1 MTIDITQFWNL
12 LTESKLVGVAETQ
25 TLFSEFSEFSG
36 EKNPDSLAEFLVNK
50 NAITR
55 YQSKILLAGYH
66 GPFQYG
72 NYVVTEQ
79 IESGVFRAQFK
90 ARHKKTG
97 YPVFLQF
104 IAGSET
110 SDLETWEKI
119 ENEATQLVAIQHP
132 NLAET
137 FESVTTADHR
147 FVVTQ
152 IAKGVNLQE
161 KLPRK
166 ARLPWKKACAV
177 MAQAVKGLEQLH
189 ANKIVHNAVSPRTIW
204 IAKNGAVQLRSNLT
218 HNLDFDTP
226 DKSEKGSESKFDYLA
241 PEAWD
246 KPDADWSEDQG
257 IAQDLYSVGCTLYRI
272 ISGKPPFF
280 EQDLKKKKNAC
291 LNDSPATLEKYDLP
305 DELSSLMSQ
314 LLAKQP
320 GDRPTSAQQVGN
332 MLALLSGKA
341 KEIETLAGA
350 PSKSRLIFRK
360 SLSPN
365 FPGNAPISAKFIP
378 EIETGEEEEES
389 LDDSSERSIE
399 RSEKIQAAAEAAQR
413 RKKNQWKVP
422 TAIAAGLLAISLLS
436 AFLIYNASQT
446 TVVDILPDEPDPDT
460 SDPKASDP
468 ITPGATPPDTAV
480 ISPELRPTLVQKLI
494 DDDDRSLWET
504 PTSGPP
510 LAVSYLPP
518 GSRILFSIRLSELLS
533 SPEGN
538 LVVQSL
544 GPAMAEVIKNFQN
557 QSGAELE
564 NIERLTVSFHNTGE
578 LTYSPYFIV
587 KFRNPV
593 DKSRL
598 MQAWNRPT
606 LRELENQQEI
616 YTSSD
621 DKTAFY
627 LIYDEPANLPMAT
640 NSAEGESTEDQE
652 DSVSEQKSDTQITQF
667 AFSEKQ
673 LIEDVALNLGATM
686 LAGSLGDLLEW
697 TDRDR
702 HVNLLFLRSSLFN
715 DQGQS
720 LMGARAKLLNR
731 ELSIM
736 MPDEVG
742 GGLVSFHLD
751 GECYC
756 ELILDKNVDLKAL
769 DLQTMMAAEFKKQRD
784 QIMVF
789 VAKIP
794 SSQYWDVVRIRYGGM
809 LADFYKNLR
818 WNVEHGQV
826 VANCWLPPMAAH
838 NLIAAT
844 EHAISFSAG
853 TGGTVAPVY
862 TGPKTLDELLATKR
876 DLNIANPPDLNVL
889 IADLQTEIKDD
900 LGKLPFEFNIRLI
913 GSDLEKDGITKNQR
927 PSELV
932 IEQKSIA
939 EILTSIMMAANP
951 SKDITGPSDPMCK
964 LIWVVSDDPENPGQ
978 KAILITTRAAA
989 AAKSYQLPPA
999 FQVPEL
1005 P

>member
-1 MTIDITQFWNL
+1 MTIDINQFWNL

-25 TLFSEFSEFSG
+25 TLFSEFSEFPE
-36 EKNPDSLAEFLVNK
+36 EKNPDSLAEFLVSK
-50 NAITR
+50 KAITR
-55 YQSKILLAGYH
+55 YQSKILLAGYN

-79 IESGVFRAQFK
+79 IESGFFRDQFK

-104 IAGSET
+104 IPGSET
-110 SDLETWEKI
+110 SDLETWENI
-119 ENEATQLVAIQHP
+119 ENHAAQLVPIRHP

-137 FESVTTADHR
+137 FESVTAANHR

-166 ARLPWKKACAV
+166 SRLPWKKACAV

-189 ANKIVHNAVSPRTIW
+189 ANNIVHNAVSPRTIW
-204 IAKNGAVQLRSNLT
+204 IAKNGAVQLRANLA
-218 HNLDFDTP
+218 HDSEFDTP
-226 DKSEKGSESKFDYLA
+226 DESEKGSESKFDYLA

-246 KPDADWSEDQG
+246 NPGMDWTEEQA

-272 ISGKPPFF
+272 ISGKPPFS
-280 EQDLKKKKNAC
+280 EPDLEEKKKAC
-291 LNDSPATLEKYDLP
+291 LNDHPAALDKYDLP

-341 KEIETLAGA
+341 TEIETLAAA

-360 SLSPN
+360 SLSPD
-365 FPGNAPISAKFIP
+365 FPGQAPISEKSIP
-378 EIETGEEEEES
+378 EIETGDDEES
-389 LDDSSERSIE
+389 LENSSERSIE

-422 TAIAAGLLAISLLS
+422 AAIAAGLLAVSS
-436 AFLIYNASQT
+436 VTAFLIYNASQT
-446 TVVDILPDEPDPDT
+446 TVVDIIPNETETNTNDPAKPNPTTTDE
-460 SDPKASDP
+460 A
-468 ITPGATPPDTAV
+468 PPNNTVVA
-480 ISPELRPTLVQKLI
+480 PELRPTLVQKLI
-494 DDDDRSLWET
+494 EDDDRSLWET
-504 PTSGPP
+504 PTNGPP

-518 GSRILFSIRLSELLS
+518 GPRILFSIRLSELLS
-533 SPEGN
+533 SAEGN
-538 LVVQSL
+538 LVLQSL
-544 GPAMAEVIKNFQN
+544 GPSMAEVIKNFQN

-564 NIERLTVSFHNTGE
+564 NIERLTVSFQNTGE

-587 KFRNPV
+587 KFREPI

-606 LRELENQQEI
+606 LRKLENQQEI

-621 DKTAFY
+621 DKTAYY
-627 LIYDEPANLPMAT
+627 LIYDEPSDAPEAVA
-640 NSAEGESTEDQE
+640 SVDAQSTEDQE
-652 DSVSEQKSDTQITQF
+652 ESAGEQKAEAQVTRF

-673 LIEDVALNLGATM
+673 LIEDVALNLGASM

-702 HVNLLFLRSSLFN
+702 HVNMLFVRSSLFN

-720 LMGARAKLLNR
+720 LMGPRAKLLNR

-736 MPDEVG
+736 MPDEVR

-769 DLQTMMAAEFKKQRD
+769 DLQTMMSAEFKKQRD
-784 QIMVF
+784 QIMLF

-794 SSQYWDVVRIRYGGM
+794 SSPYWDVVRIRYGGM

-853 TGGTVAPVY
+853 TGGSVAPVY
-862 TGPKTLDELLATKR
+862 SGPKTLDELLALKR

-913 GSDLEKDGITKNQR
+913 GGDLEKDGITKNQR

-932 IEQKSIA
+932 IEQKSVA
-939 EILTSIMMAANP
+939 EILTSIMIAANP
-951 SKDITGPSDPMCK
+951 SKDISGANDPMCK

-978 KAILITTRAAA
+978 KAVLITTRAAA
-989 AAKSYQLPPA
+989 AAKSYQIPPA

>member
-25 TLFSEFSEFSG
+25 TLFSEFSEFSE
-36 EKNPDSLAEFLVNK
+36 EKNPDSLAEFLINK
-50 NAITR
+50 KAITR

-79 IESGVFRAQFK
+79 IESGFFRNQFK
-90 ARHKKTG
+90 ARHKKTS

-104 IAGSET
+104 IPGTET

-119 ENEATQLVAIQHP
+119 ENEVTRLVPIRHP

-137 FESVTTADHR
+137 FESVTTAEHR

-152 IAKGVNLQE
+152 LAKGVNLHE

-166 ARLPWKKACAV
+166 SRLPWKKACEV
-177 MAQAVKGLEQLH
+177 MAQALKGLEQLH
-189 ANKIVHNAVSPRTIW
+189 KNKIVHNAVSPRTIW
-204 IAKNGAVQLRSNLT
+204 ISKNGAVQLRPSLT
-218 HNLDFDTP
+218 QDLEFDAP

-246 KPDADWSEDQG
+246 TANTDWTDEQG

-272 ISGKPPFF
+272 ISGKPPFS

-291 LNDSPATLEKYDLP
+291 LNDRPPTLEKYELP
-305 DELSSLMSQ
+305 DELSTLISQ
-314 LLAKQP
+314 LLAKKP

-341 KEIETLAGA
+341 KEIETLAAA
-350 PSKSRLIFRK
+350 PSKSRLLFRK
-360 SLSPN
+360 SLSPD
-365 FPGNAPISAKFIP
+365 FPGYAPIAEKSIP
-378 EIETGEEEEES
+378 EIETGEENEP
-389 LDDSSERSIE
+389 LVDSSERSIE
-399 RSEKIQAAAEAAQR
+399 RSEKIQAAAEAALR
-413 RKKNQWKVP
+413 RKKNRWKVP
-422 TAIAAGLLAISLLS
+422 AAIAAGLLALSSLS
-436 AFLIYNASQT
+436 ALLIYNASNT
-446 TVVDILPDEPDPDT
+446 KVVDISPNESEPENNDPENSEPIKPGTTLPETIDSP
-460 SDPKASDP
+460 
-468 ITPGATPPDTAV
+468 PG
-480 ISPELRPTLVQKLI
+480 LRPTLVQKLI

-504 PTSGPP
+504 PTNGSP
-510 LAVSYLPP
+510 LAISYVPP
-518 GSRILFSIRLSELLS
+518 APRILFSLRLSELLS

-544 GPAMAEVIKNFQN
+544 GPSMAEVIKNFQN

-587 KFRNPV
+587 ELRSPIE
-593 DKSRL
+593 KSRL
-598 MQAWNRPT
+598 MQAWNGPT
-606 LRELENQQEI
+606 LQTLENEQEI
-616 YTSSD
+616 YTSND
-621 DKTAFY
+621 GKTAFY
-627 LIYDEPANLPMAT
+627 LIYDNQANTLAPT
-640 NSAEGESTEDQE
+640 DPVDEESPEDQGE
-652 DSVSEQKSDTQITQF
+652 SVSEQNSEVQISKF

-673 LIEDVALNLGATM
+673 LIENVALNLGASM

-702 HVNLLFLRSSLFN
+702 HVNMLFLRSSLFN

-720 LMGARAKLLNR
+720 LMGPRAKLLNR

-736 MPDEVG
+736 MPDEVR

-751 GECYC
+751 EECYC

-784 QIMVF
+784 QIMLF

-826 VANCWLPPMAAH
+826 IANCWLPPMAAH
-838 NLIAAT
+838 NLLAAT

-853 TGGTVAPVY
+853 TGAAVEPQYA
-862 TGPKTLDELLATKR
+862 GPKTLDELLAMKR

-932 IEQKSIA
+932 IEQKSVS
-939 EILTSIMMAANP
+939 EILTSIMIAANP
-951 SKDITGPSDPMCK
+951 SKDISGANDPMCK
-964 LIWVVSDDPENPGQ
+964 LIWVVSDDPEKPGQ

-999 FQVPEL
+999 FQIPEL

>member
-25 TLFSEFSEFSG
+25 TLFSEFSEISE
-36 EKNPDSLAEFLVNK
+36 EKNTDSLAKFLVNK
-50 NAITR
+50 KAITR
-55 YQSKILLAGYH
+55 YQSQILLAGYN

-72 NYVVTEQ
+72 NYVVSEQ
-79 IESGVFRAQFK
+79 IKSGFFHDQFG
-90 ARHKKTG
+90 ARHRKTG
-97 YPVFLQF
+97 YPVLLQF
-104 IAGSET
+104 ISGSET

-119 ENEATQLVAIQHP
+119 ENEATQLIAIRHP

-137 FESVTTADHR
+137 FESVTIANHR

-166 ARLPWKKACAV
+166 SRLPWKKACAV

-189 ANKIVHNAVSPRTIW
+189 TNNIVHNAVSTRTIW
-204 IAKNGAVQLRSNLT
+204 IAKNGSVQLRSNLI
-218 HNLDFDTP
+218 HDSDFDTP
-226 DKSEKGSESKFDYLA
+226 DESEKGSESRFDYLA
-241 PEAWD
+241 PEAWEN
-246 KPDADWSEDQG
+246 PDTDWTKEQG

-272 ISGKPPFF
+272 ISGKPPFS

-291 LNDSPATLEKYDLP
+291 LNETPATLEKYELP
-305 DELSSLMSQ
+305 DELASLMNQ
-314 LLAKQP
+314 LLAKKP
-320 GDRPTSAQQVGN
+320 GDRPASAQQVGN

-341 KEIETLAGA
+341 KEIETLAAA
-350 PSKSRLIFRK
+350 PSKARRVFRK
-360 SLSPN
+360 SLSPD
-365 FPGNAPISAKFIP
+365 FPGNAPVSEKSIP
-378 EIETGEEEEES
+378 EIETGDDEEP
-389 LDDSSERSIE
+389 LDESSERSIE

-422 TAIAAGLLAISLLS
+422 VAIAAGLMAVSSLGL
-436 AFLIYNASQT
+436 FLIYNASQT
-446 TVVDILPDEPDPDT
+446 TVVDISPNET
-460 SDPKASDP
+460 AP
-468 ITPGATPPDTAV
+468 ITDDPQNSNPLEPGQTPTKPNILA
-480 ISPELRPTLVQKLI
+480 PGLRPTLVQKLI

-504 PTSGPP
+504 PTNGAP
-510 LAVSYLPP
+510 LSISYLPP
-518 GSRILFSIRLSELLS
+518 APRILFSFRLSELLS

-538 LVVQSL
+538 LVLQSL
-544 GPAMAEVIKNFQN
+544 GPSMAEVIKNFQN

-587 KFRNPV
+587 QFRQPV
-593 DKSRL
+593 NKSRL

-627 LIYDEPANLPMAT
+627 LIYDEPEDTTAT
-640 NSAEGESTEDQE
+640 TVSVDEQPTAVQDESINEQNTE
-652 DSVSEQKSDTQITQF
+652 TQITRF

-673 LIEDVALNLGATM
+673 LIEDVALNLGASM
-686 LAGSLGDLLEW
+686 LSGSLGDLLEW

-702 HVNLLFLRSSLFN
+702 HVNMLFLRSSLFN

-720 LMGARAKLLNR
+720 LMGPRAKLLNR

-736 MPDEVG
+736 MPDEVR
-742 GGLVSFHLD
+742 GGLISFHLD

-784 QIMVF
+784 QIMLF

-809 LADFYKNLR
+809 LTDFYKNLR
-818 WNVEHGQV
+818 WNVEYGQV

-862 TGPKTLDELLATKR
+862 SGPKTLEELLAMKR

-889 IADLQTEIKDD
+889 ISDLQTEIKDD
-900 LGKLPFEFNIRLI
+900 VGKLPFEFNIRLI

-932 IEQKSIA
+932 IEQKSVS
-939 EILTSIMMAANP
+939 EILTSIMIAANP
-951 SKDITGPSDPMCK
+951 SKDITGASDPMCK
-964 LIWVVSDDPENPGQ
+964 LIWVVGDDPENPGQ
-978 KAILITTRAAA
+978 KAVLITTRTAA

>member
-1 MTIDITQFWNL
+1 VKIDINQFWNL
-12 LTESKLVGVAETQ
+12 LTESKLVGVAEIQ
-25 TLFSEFSEFSG
+25 ALFSDFSEISE
-36 EKNPDSLAEFLVNK
+36 EKTPESLAEFLVSNK
-50 NAITR
+50 AITP
-55 YQSKILLAGYH
+55 YQSKILLSGH
-66 GPFQYG
+66 NGPFQYG
-72 NYVVTEQ
+72 NYVVSEQ
-79 IESGVFRAQFK
+79 IKSGFFRDHFM

-97 YPVFLQF
+97 YSVLLQF

-110 SDLETWEKI
+110 SDLETWEKT
-119 ENEATQLVAIQHP
+119 EYQATQLASIRHP

-137 FESVTTADHR
+137 FESVTISSHR
-147 FVVTQ
+147 FVATQ
-152 IAKGVNLQE
+152 VAKGVNLQE

-166 ARLPWKKACAV
+166 SRLPWKKACAV
-177 MAQAVKGLEQLH
+177 MAQAVKGLEELH
-189 ANKIVHNAVSPRTIW
+189 THNIVHNAVSTRTIW
-204 IAKNGAVQLRSNLT
+204 IANNGSVQLRSNLI
-218 HNLDFDTP
+218 HDSDFDAP
-226 DKSEKGSESKFDYLA
+226 NKSEKGSESKFDYLA

-246 KPDADWSEDQG
+246 NPTADWTVEQA
-257 IAQDLYSVGCTLYRI
+257 IAQDLYSVGCALYRI
-272 ISGKPPFF
+272 ISGRPPFS
-280 EQDLKKKKNAC
+280 EADLKKKKNAC
-291 LNDSPATLEKYDLP
+291 LNESPATLEKYDLP
-305 DELSSLMSQ
+305 DELASLMSQ
-314 LLAKQP
+314 LLAKQAT
-320 GDRPTSAQQVGN
+320 DRPKTAQQVSN

-341 KEIETLAGA
+341 KEIETLAAA
-350 PSKSRLIFRK
+350 PSKARQAYRQSIT
-360 SLSPN
+360 PN
-365 FPGNAPISAKFIP
+365 FPGNAPVSEKSIP
-378 EIETGEEEEES
+378 EIETGGEEETPV
-389 LDDSSERSIE
+389 DSSDRSIE

-422 TAIAAGLLAISLLS
+422 AAIAATLLAISSLT
-436 AFLIYNASQT
+436 AYLIYNASQT
-446 TVVDILPDEPDPDT
+446 TLTDITKNDPVPTKNSPADPLPPALGSSPT
-460 SDPKASDP
+460 N
-468 ITPGATPPDTAV
+468 TVAV
-480 ISPELRPTLVQKLI
+480 APEMRPTVVQKLI
-494 DDDDRSLWET
+494 EDDDRSLWET
-504 PTSGPP
+504 PTNGPP
-510 LAVSYLPP
+510 LSISYLPP
-518 GSRILFSIRLSELLS
+518 APRILFSFRLSELLS
-533 SPEGN
+533 SPEGK
-538 LVVQSL
+538 LVLQSL
-544 GPAMAEVIKNFQN
+544 GPSMGEVIKTFQN
-557 QSGAELE
+557 QSGAELQ

-578 LTYSPYFIV
+578 LKYAPFFVV
-587 KFRNPV
+587 KFRQPI

-598 MQAWNRPT
+598 MQAWNRPSK
-606 LRELENQQEI
+606 RVLENQQEI

-627 LIYDEPANLPMAT
+627 LIYDELANAAAPPTSEDNQPAADKDESAT
-640 NSAEGESTEDQE
+640 
-652 DSVSEQKSDTQITQF
+652 EQSPEEQVTRF

-673 LIEDVALNLGATM
+673 LIEDVALSLGASM
-686 LAGSLGDLLEW
+686 LSGSLGDLLEW

-715 DQGQS
+715 DQGQN
-720 LMGARAKLLNR
+720 LMGPRAKRLNR

-736 MPDEVG
+736 MPDEVR

-769 DLQTMMAAEFKKQRD
+769 DLQTMMAAEFRKQRD
-784 QIMVF
+784 QLMLF

-818 WNVEHGQV
+818 WNVEYGQV

-862 TGPKTLDELLATKR
+862 TGPQTLEELLAMKR

-889 IADLQTEIKDD
+889 ISDLQTEIKDGV
-900 LGKLPFEFNIRLI
+900 GKLPFAFNIRLI

-932 IEQKSIA
+932 IEQKSVS
-939 EILTSIMMAANP
+939 EILTSIMIAANP
-951 SKDITGPSDPMCK
+951 SKDITGANDPMCK
-964 LIWVVSDDPENPGQ
+964 LIWVLGDDPENPGQ
-978 KAILITTRAAA
+978 TAVLITTRTAA